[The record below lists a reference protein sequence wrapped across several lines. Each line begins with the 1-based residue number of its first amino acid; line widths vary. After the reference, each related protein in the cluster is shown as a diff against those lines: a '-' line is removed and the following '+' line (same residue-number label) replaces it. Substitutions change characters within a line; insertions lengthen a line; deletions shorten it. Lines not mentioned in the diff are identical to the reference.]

1 MFNKNITINYKD
13 KYFIKDVLKK
23 ALPLII
29 GTILVGLTN
38 LVDNFMIGQ
47 FQAFGAKE
55 LSASTLT
62 QRYLNIC
69 LIFVQASIALFSFLI
84 FQYKG
89 IKNNQKMNEVIK
101 MLIIFVVLIDLASI
115 LICHY
120 QINNI
125 MKFFQ
130 GSNFNDI
137 NSSTQ
142 THLAQNYSKIL
153 IFNII
158 PISLFLVYINV
169 LNAYGKQK
177 VLLFISPLSLIINI
191 FFNWFFY
198 KGLNLGLS
206 GIAFSTIIGDTLSF
220 ILVLFYLWRIHVRH
234 IFINPIY
241 FFSLDKDILFIGLK
255 RIFMSIQVIL
265 WSSISISIGIIY
277 SNWYGDIANDRL
289 AIVVPVA
296 RMFYSAL
303 DGIAGTKG
311 YFVGTQIGKGDKE
324 KAYINDKRINLYTFI
339 ISVAEGLLL
348 ISFAYPIPIIWNS
361 VSHSVHIDATI
372 MLICIGATYPIAA
385 ISKTLLGSFKV
396 AGMGKTIVLSNGV
409 FALCFELLVPL
420 ILFLIHKYFF
430 NLNISFWTLYLIA
443 RCIKLIKLP
452 PTYYFW
458 RKLKW
463 LEKAI

>member
-1 MFNKNITINYKD
+1 MFNKNIKINYQETA
-13 KYFIKDVLKK
+13 FIKNVFIK

-47 FQAFGAKE
+47 FQAYGAKE
-55 LSASTLT
+55 LSASTLS
-62 QRYLNIC
+62 QRYLNIA

-89 IKNNQKMNEVIK
+89 AKNNSKMKEVIK
-101 MLIIFVVLIDLASI
+101 LLIIFVVAVDLAAI
-115 LICHY
+115 LIGHY

-130 GSNFNDI
+130 GDNFSLI

-158 PISLFLVYINV
+158 PVSLFLIYINV
-169 LNAYGKQK
+169 LNAHGKQK
-177 VLLFISPLSLIINI
+177 ALLLISPLSLVVNI
-191 FFNWFFY
+191 FFNWLFY
-198 KGLNLGLS
+198 KGLNFGLS
-206 GIAFSTIIGDTLSF
+206 GIAFSTILGDSISF
-220 ILVLFYLWRIHVRH
+220 ILVLGYLWKLKIKHV
-234 IFINPIY
+234 FINPLEIV
-241 FFSLDKDILFIGLK
+241 FIDKKILMIGLK
-255 RIFMSIQVIL
+255 RIFMSLQVIL
-265 WSSISISIGIIY
+265 WSSISIGIGIIY

-289 AIVVPVA
+289 AIIAPVA

-303 DGIAGTKG
+303 DGIAATKG
-311 YFVGTQIGKGDKE
+311 YFVGTKIGKGDKE
-324 KAYINDKRINLYTFI
+324 AAYINDKRLNLYTFI
-339 ISVAEGLLL
+339 VALLEGLLL
-348 ISFAYPIPIIWNS
+348 IALAYPIPLMWGS
-361 VSHSVHIDATI
+361 VSHSVHLDSTI

-385 ISKTLLGSFKV
+385 TSKTLLGSFKV
-396 AGMGKTIVLSNGV
+396 AGMGKTIVLSNGL
-409 FALCFELLVPL
+409 FALFFELLIPL
-420 ILFLIHKYFF
+420 TLFFINKYVVD
-430 NLNISFWTLYLIA
+430 LNMSFWELYMIA
-443 RCIKLIKLP
+443 RLVKLVKLP

-458 RKLKW
+458 RKFKW